1 MLSDLAERERAEEQL
16 RQSQKMEAVGQLT
29 GGIAHDFNNMLTGI
43 IGSLDLM
50 RRRIAADRLDPAGDC
65 DFGDHQPRHRRR
77 VPTRQLER
85 GVVALLRGTQ
95 TGLNAKQTI
104 STLKRQANPLAC
116 PEFYDQDRD
125 GVNDATCEGK
135 KQGSGYYGAGL
146 VDALK
151 AVGG

>member
-1 MLSDLAERERAEEQL
+1 MGFDR
-16 RQSQKMEAVGQLT
+16 SQPELPAAATLT
-29 GGIAHDFNNMLTGI
+29 TSFFSNYGRGVVDVAAPGGD
-43 IGSLDLM
+43 S
-50 RRRIAADRLDPAGDC
+50 
-65 DFGDHQPRHRRR
+65 R
-77 VPTRQLER
+77 VPADTPSKNGRILSTVVGGGWGYKQGTSMASPHAA